1 MPPQVITGGIIRM
14 IVLFM
19 FEMVLFE
26 MYLLKNHPS
35 IMLILFSVRD
45 SFSHKQIYLQNSPAT
60 LIN

>member
-1 MPPQVITGGIIRM
+1 M

-35 IMLILFSVRD
+35 IMLILFIVKNS
-45 SFSHKQIYLQNSPAT
+45 YLQSQILQQNSYR
-60 LIN
+60 LVDKL

>member
-26 MYLLKNHPS
+26 MYLVKNHPT
-35 IMLILFSVRD
+35 I
-45 SFSHKQIYLQNSPAT
+45 IYHAD
-60 LIN
+60 IIY